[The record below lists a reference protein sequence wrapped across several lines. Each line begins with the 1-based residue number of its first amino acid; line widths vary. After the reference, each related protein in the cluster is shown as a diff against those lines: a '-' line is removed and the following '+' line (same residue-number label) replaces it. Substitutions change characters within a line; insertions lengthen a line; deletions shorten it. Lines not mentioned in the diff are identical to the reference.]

1 MGAAALAIPP
11 LLDILAVWPLTIRKT
26 NEPLIAHACRRPTVE
41 ETPMRM
47 LRYAV
52 AAVLCAAAC
61 TTPAIADENFYAGKR
76 LTVLINFAPGG
87 PTDIEGR
94 LFARHVARHLGGKPT
109 VIVQNMAG
117 AGGGVGTNYLG
128 EVAPRDGTMVGYL
141 TGAAWRYVNVHELSR
156 ADFLTYRPVAYQPG
170 TTVYYF
176 RSDTVSSYKEPADFL
191 KARNIVIGG
200 LSAESSKDMLLRL
213 TLDMLGV
220 NYKYVTGY
228 KSNSDARLAFQRGE
242 ISMFSESP
250 PGYRAVVEP
259 GMIAKGEAFPLFYDP
274 GWNGARFSEPAQV
287 KGLTLPPFQEFFRK
301 AKGVEPSG
309 KLWQMYLHILAVN
322 GAMQRMVVYPPG
334 TPDGAMAAMRAA
346 IRKLETD
353 PLYAEE
359 AMKLVGFVPD
369 YEASESVEADVRKA
383 LSIPAEDKEWLQ
395 NYIKNAPK

>member
-1 MGAAALAIPP
+1 M
-11 LLDILAVWPLTIRKT
+11 RKFSHGV
-26 NEPLIAHACRRPTVE
+26 I
-41 ETPMRM
+41 
-47 LRYAV
+47 
-52 AAVLCAAAC
+52 AVLCAVGWAA
-61 TTPAIADENFYAGKR
+61 PSFAAADFYAGKR

-94 LFARHVARHLGGKPT
+94 LFARHVARHLEGKPAI
-109 VIVQNMAG
+109 IVQNMAG

-128 EVAPRDGTMVGYL
+128 EVAPRDGTVVGYL
-141 TGAAWRYVNVHELSR
+141 TGAAWRYVNVREQSR
-156 ADFLTYRPVAYQPG
+156 ADFLTYRAVAYQPG

-176 RSDTVSSYKEPADFL
+176 RSDTVQSYKEPADFL
-191 KARNIVIGG
+191 KAKNLVIGG

-220 NYKYVTGY
+220 KYKYVTGY

-250 PGYRAVVEP
+250 PGYRSVVEP
-259 GMIAKGEAFPLFYDP
+259 GMIATGEAFPLFYDP
-274 GWNGARFSEPAQV
+274 GWNGARFSEPAQI
-287 KGLTLPPFQEFFRK
+287 KGLSLPAFQDFFKK
-301 AKGVEPSG
+301 ATGAEPSG
-309 KLWQMYLHILAVN
+309 KLWDMYLHILAVN

-334 TPDGAMAAMRAA
+334 TPDAAMHAMREA

-353 PLYAEE
+353 KLYAEE

-383 LSIPAEDKEWLQ
+383 LSIPEADKEWLQ
-395 NYIKNAPK
+395 SYIKNAPK